1 MTDLFDMIT
10 APIELLARV
19 IGKPETASMLRE
31 AARRIDATE
40 TTSTV
45 ERASLA
51 NTAAKLRARAD
62 TLDPQTRCIVCEAII
77 SVALCMEHR
86 CPDGAIDAFN
96 ARQKSAGGDGRAE
109 YFGTKPTREDA

>member
-1 MTDLFDMIT
+1 MTDLFDMISG
-10 APIELLARV
+10 PINMVARLL
-19 IGKPETASMLRE
+19 GKPEAARMLRE

-40 TTSTV
+40 TASTV

-62 TLDPQTRCIVCEAII
+62 TLDLQTRCIVCEAII